1 MTPLK
6 WRNPIKATRRVV
18 DHAKQLGRL
27 ELELKKV
34 VLKRKGTDL
43 GIGAGLGAAVVLL
56 TPVVVVFFG
65 ATLAAALATTI
76 SLWLSLLIVAL
87 LLLAIVAGLGAG
99 AYIYAKKATE
109 GGLDDGS

>member
-43 GIGAGLGAAVVLL
+43 GSAPAWGRRWC
-56 TPVVVVFFG
+56 
-65 ATLAAALATTI
+65 
-76 SLWLSLLIVAL
+76 S
-87 LLLAIVAGLGAG
+87 
-99 AYIYAKKATE
+99 
-109 GGLDDGS
+109 